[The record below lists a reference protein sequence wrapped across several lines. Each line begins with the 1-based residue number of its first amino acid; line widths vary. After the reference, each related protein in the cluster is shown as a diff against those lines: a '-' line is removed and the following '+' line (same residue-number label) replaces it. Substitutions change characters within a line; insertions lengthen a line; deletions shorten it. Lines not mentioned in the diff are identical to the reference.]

1 MSRARLAGLSA
12 AIFAALILTAPL
24 ARAAV
29 KVQEAVS
36 AKGITA
42 WLVEDHTN
50 PIISVNFAFRGGSAL
65 DPDGKDGVANLV
77 SATLDEGAG
86 DMDSE
91 TFQRRLEDLSIS
103 LSFSAG
109 LDTFSGRMRT
119 LTRNR
124 DDAFGL
130 LKLAITRP
138 RFDPEAVERIRSQ
151 VLAGLRRA
159 SENPR
164 RLANRAMF
172 QTMFPDHP
180 YSRPTDGTLETVPV
194 IKIADLKAFAVR
206 RLARD
211 NLVIGVVGDITAA
224 ELKTLLDTTFGELP
238 AAAESWDVP
247 DVTAAANGRRVLIEK
262 PIPQSVIRFG
272 HAGIKREDPD
282 FYAAYVMNYVL
293 GGGGF
298 ESRLHEEVREK
309 RGLAYSAFSYLAPL
323 DHSALIVGGAGT
335 ANAQASRT
343 IDIVR
348 AEWKRM
354 AEQGLSEPELK
365 DAKTYLTGSYAL
377 RFGSSPRI
385 AAMLTGVQLEN
396 LGPDFFDIRNSLIE
410 KVTLGDVNRVAKSL
424 LRPEN
429 LTLVVVGQPEN
440 FSAD

>member
-1 MSRARLAGLSA
+1 MSRARLAGTGA
-12 AIFAALILTAPL
+12 AVFVTLILATPL
-24 ARAAV
+24 AHAAV
-29 KVQEAVS
+29 KVQEVVS

-86 DMDSE
+86 GMDSE
-91 TFQRRLEDLSIS
+91 TFQRRLEDLSVS
-103 LSFSAG
+103 LSFSAR

-151 VLAGLRRA
+151 VMAGLRRA

-180 YSRPTDGTLETVPV
+180 YGRHTDGTLETVPV
-194 IKIADLKAFAVR
+194 IKIADLKAFVAR

-211 NLVIGVVGDITAA
+211 NLVVGVVGDITVA

-238 AAAESWDVP
+238 ATAEPWEVP
-247 DVTAAANGRRVLIEK
+247 EVTAAATGRQVVIEK

-272 HAGIKREDPD
+272 HGGIKREDPD

-309 RGLAYSAFSYLAPL
+309 RGLAYSAFSYLSPL
-323 DHSALIVGGAGT
+323 DHSALIIGGAGT
-335 ANAQASRT
+335 ANAQASQT

-354 AEQGLSEPELK
+354 AEQGLSELELE

-385 AAMLTGVQLEN
+385 AAMLTGLQLEN
-396 LGPDFFDIRNSLIE
+396 LGRDYFDIRNSLIE
-410 KVTLGDVNRVAKSL
+410 KVTLDDANRVAKSL
-424 LRPEN
+424 LRPEK

-440 FSAD
+440 ISAN

>member
-1 MSRARLAGLSA
+1 MSRARLAGTGA
-12 AIFAALILTAPL
+12 AVFVALILATPL
-24 ARAAV
+24 AHAAV
-29 KVQEAVS
+29 KVQEVVS

-86 DMDSE
+86 GMDSE

-103 LSFSAG
+103 LSFSAR

-151 VLAGLRRA
+151 VMAGLRRA

-172 QTMFPDHP
+172 QTMFPGHP
-180 YSRPTDGTLETVPV
+180 YSRHTDGTLETVPV
-194 IKIADLKAFAVR
+194 IKIADLKAFVAR

-211 NLVIGVVGDITAA
+211 NLVVGVVGDITVV

-238 AAAESWDVP
+238 ATAEPWEVP
-247 DVTAAANGRRVLIEK
+247 EVTAAATGRQVVIEK
-262 PIPQSVIRFG
+262 PIPQSIIRFG
-272 HAGIKREDPD
+272 HGGIKREDPD

-309 RGLAYSAFSYLAPL
+309 RGLAYSAFSYLSPL
-323 DHSALIVGGAGT
+323 DHSALIIGGAGT
-335 ANAQASRT
+335 ANAQASQT

-354 AEQGLSEPELK
+354 AEQGLSELELE

-385 AAMLTGVQLEN
+385 AAMLTGLQLEN
-396 LGPDFFDIRNSLIE
+396 LGRDYFDIRNSLIE
-410 KVTLGDVNRVAKSL
+410 KVTLDDANRVAKSL
-424 LRPEN
+424 LRPEK

-440 FSAD
+440 ISAN

>member
-1 MSRARLAGLSA
+1 MSRARLACMSA
-12 AIFAALILTAPL
+12 AVFVALILTAPL
-24 ARAAV
+24 AHAAV
-29 KVQEAVS
+29 KVQEVVS

-91 TFQRRLEDLSIS
+91 TFQRRLEDLSVS
-103 LSFSAG
+103 LSFSAR

-164 RLANRAMF
+164 RLANRAVF

-180 YSRPTDGTLETVPV
+180 YGRHTNGTLETVPV
-194 IKIADLKAFAVR
+194 IKIADLKSFVAR

-211 NLVIGVVGDITAA
+211 NLVVGVVGDITVA

-238 AAAESWDVP
+238 ATAEPWEVP
-247 DVTAAANGRRVLIEK
+247 EVTAAATGRQMVIEK

-272 HAGIKREDPD
+272 QGGIKREDPD

-309 RGLAYSAFSYLAPL
+309 RGLAYSAFSYLSPL
-323 DHSALIVGGAGT
+323 DHSALIIGGAGT
-335 ANAQASRT
+335 ANAQASQT

-354 AEQGLSEPELK
+354 AEQGLSELELE

-385 AAMLTGVQLEN
+385 AAMLTGLQLEN
-396 LGPDFFDIRNSLIE
+396 LGRDYFDIRNSLIE
-410 KVTLGDVNRVAKSL
+410 KVTLDDANRVAKSL

-440 FSAD
+440 VSAD

>member
-1 MSRARLAGLSA
+1 MSRARLAGMSA
-12 AIFAALILTAPL
+12 AVFAALILTTPL

-29 KVQEAVS
+29 KVQEVVS

-50 PIISVNFAFRGGSAL
+50 PIISVNVAFRGGSAL

-91 TFQRRLEDLSIS
+91 TFQRRLEDLSVS
-103 LSFSAG
+103 LSFSAR

-180 YSRPTDGTLETVPV
+180 YGRHTDGTFETVPV
-194 IKIADLKAFAVR
+194 IKIADLKAFVAR

-211 NLVIGVVGDITAA
+211 NLVVGVVGDITVA

-238 AAAESWDVP
+238 ATAEPWEVP
-247 DVTAAANGRRVLIEK
+247 DVTAAATGKQVVIEK

-272 HAGIKREDPD
+272 HGGIKREDPD

-298 ESRLHEEVREK
+298 ESRLYEEVREK
-309 RGLAYSAFSYLAPL
+309 RGLAYSAFSYLSPL
-323 DHSALIVGGAGT
+323 DHSALIIGGAGT
-335 ANAQASRT
+335 ANAQASQT

-354 AEQGLSEPELK
+354 AEQGLSELELK

-385 AAMLTGVQLEN
+385 AAMLTGLQLEN
-396 LGPDFFDIRNSLIE
+396 LGRDYFNIRNSLIE
-410 KVTLGDVNRVAKSL
+410 KVTLDDANRVAKSL
-424 LRPEN
+424 LRPEK

-440 FSAD
+440 ISAN

>member
-1 MSRARLAGLSA
+1 MSRARLAGTGA
-12 AIFAALILTAPL
+12 AVFVTLILATPL
-24 ARAAV
+24 AHAAV
-29 KVQEAVS
+29 KVQEVVS

-86 DMDSE
+86 GMDSE
-91 TFQRRLEDLSIS
+91 SFQRRLEDLSVS
-103 LSFSAG
+103 LSFSAR

-180 YSRPTDGTLETVPV
+180 YGRHTDGTLETVPV
-194 IKIADLKAFAVR
+194 IKIADLKAFVAR

-211 NLVIGVVGDITAA
+211 NLVVGVVGDITVA

-238 AAAESWDVP
+238 ATAEPWEVP
-247 DVTAAANGRRVLIEK
+247 EVTAAATGRQVVIEK

-272 HAGIKREDPD
+272 HGGIKREDPD

-309 RGLAYSAFSYLAPL
+309 RGLAYSAFSYLSPL
-323 DHSALIVGGAGT
+323 DHSALIIGGAGT
-335 ANAQASRT
+335 ANAQASKT

-354 AEQGLSEPELK
+354 AEQGLSELELE

-385 AAMLTGVQLEN
+385 AAMLTGLQLEN
-396 LGPDFFDIRNSLIE
+396 LGRDYFDIRNSLIE
-410 KVTLGDVNRVAKSL
+410 KVTLDDANRVAKSL
-424 LRPEN
+424 LRPEK

-440 FSAD
+440 ISAN

>member
-1 MSRARLAGLSA
+1 MSRARLAGTGA
-12 AIFAALILTAPL
+12 AVFVALILTTPL
-24 ARAAV
+24 AHAGV
-29 KVQEAVS
+29 KVQEVVS

-86 DMDSE
+86 GMDSE
-91 TFQRRLEDLSIS
+91 SFQRRLEDLSVS
-103 LSFSAG
+103 LSFSAR

-180 YSRPTDGTLETVPV
+180 YGRHTDGTLETVPV
-194 IKIADLKAFAVR
+194 IKIADLKAFVAQ

-211 NLVIGVVGDITAA
+211 NLVVGVVGDITVA

-238 AAAESWDVP
+238 ATAEPWEVP
-247 DVTAAANGRRVLIEK
+247 EVTAAATGRQVVIEK

-272 HAGIKREDPD
+272 HGGIKREDPD

-309 RGLAYSAFSYLAPL
+309 RGLAYSAFSYLSPL
-323 DHSALIVGGAGT
+323 DHSALIIGGAGT
-335 ANAQASRT
+335 ANAQASQT

-354 AEQGLSEPELK
+354 AEQGLSELELE

-385 AAMLTGVQLEN
+385 AAMLTGLQLEN
-396 LGPDFFDIRNSLIE
+396 LGRDYFDIRNSLIE
-410 KVTLGDVNRVAKSL
+410 KVTLDDANRVAKSL

-440 FSAD
+440 VSAN

>member
-1 MSRARLAGLSA
+1 MSRARLAGMSA
-12 AIFAALILTAPL
+12 AVFAALVLTAPP
-24 ARAAV
+24 AHAAV

-65 DPDGKDGVANLV
+65 DPHGKDGVANLV

-86 DMDSE
+86 DMDGE

-172 QTMFPDHP
+172 QTVFPDHP
-180 YSRPTDGTLETVPV
+180 YGRPTDGTLETVPV
-194 IKIADLKAFAVR
+194 IKIADLKAFAAR

-238 AAAESWDVP
+238 ATAEPWEVP
-247 DVTAAANGRRVLIEK
+247 DVIAAAAGKRVVIEK

-298 ESRLHEEVREK
+298 ESRLHHEVREK

-335 ANAQASRT
+335 ANAQASQT

-354 AEQGLSEPELK
+354 AEQGLSEIELE

-396 LGPDFFDIRNSLIE
+396 LGRDYFDIRNSLIE
-410 KVTLGDVNRVAKSL
+410 KVTLDDANRVAKSL

-440 FSAD
+440 ISAN